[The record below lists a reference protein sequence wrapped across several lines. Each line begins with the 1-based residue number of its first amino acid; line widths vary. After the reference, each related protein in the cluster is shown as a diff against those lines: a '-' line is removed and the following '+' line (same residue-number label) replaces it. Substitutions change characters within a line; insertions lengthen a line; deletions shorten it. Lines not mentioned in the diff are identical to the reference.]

1 MAFLYLFLYSIILIL
16 FICTFVSVI
25 QFFID
30 LHRCSALRS
39 ELKELVSRAK
49 LADAE
54 VPGNKEV
61 DNYDNKS
68 VS

>member
-16 FICTFVSVI
+16 FICTFVSII

-30 LHRCSALRS
+30 LSRCSALRS
-39 ELKELVSRAK
+39 ELKELVDRAK

-54 VPGNKEV
+54 IPVNKEV
-61 DNYDNKS
+61 DNNDNEFIS
-68 VS
+68 

>member
-16 FICTFVSVI
+16 FICTFVSII

-30 LHRCSALRS
+30 LQRCSALRS
-39 ELKELVSRAK
+39 ELKELVARAK

-61 DNYDNKS
+61 NNNDNQS